1 MINYIFILTIGES
14 YVIVKREKLNEF
26 PSKFD
31 FRLHK
36 ANKQQSTDTNGIQH
50 LFLMPP
56 PNITGKLHLGHCLIF
71 TIQDALHRY
80 YNLKNQKS
88 FYLAGLDHAGLATH
102 QKILEYMESIG
113 LSNDNYNKCA
123 KELTETN
130 SKTIINQINMLN
142 IDCNTENHLYTRM
155 KNIKI

>member
-1 MINYIFILTIGES
+1 
-14 YVIVKREKLNEF
+14 
-26 PSKFD
+26 
-31 FRLHK
+31 
-36 ANKQQSTDTNGIQH
+36 
-50 LFLMPP
+50 
-56 PNITGKLHLGHCLIF
+56 
-71 TIQDALHRY
+71 
-80 YNLKNQKS
+80 
-88 FYLAGLDHAGLATH
+88 
-102 QKILEYMESIG
+102 MEPIG

>member
-1 MINYIFILTIGES
+1 
-14 YVIVKREKLNEF
+14 
-26 PSKFD
+26 
-31 FRLHK
+31 
-36 ANKQQSTDTNGIQH
+36 
-50 LFLMPP
+50 
-56 PNITGKLHLGHCLIF
+56 
-71 TIQDALHRY
+71 
-80 YNLKNQKS
+80 
-88 FYLAGLDHAGLATH
+88 
-102 QKILEYMESIG
+102 MEPG